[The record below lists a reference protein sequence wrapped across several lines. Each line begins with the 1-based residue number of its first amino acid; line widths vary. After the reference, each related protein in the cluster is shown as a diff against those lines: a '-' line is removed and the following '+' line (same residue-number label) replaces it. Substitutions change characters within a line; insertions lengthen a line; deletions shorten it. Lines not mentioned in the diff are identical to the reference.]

1 MNEDTEHNF
10 ANGASRGN
18 LENRINEPIFIFPL
32 IINNICAVFV
42 EVAFPEMW
50 ANTAIDVFGSWHL

>member
-42 EVAFPEMW
+42 EVAFPEM
-50 ANTAIDVFGSWHL
+50 

>member
-32 IINNICAVFV
+32 TINNICAVFV
-42 EVAFPEMW
+42 AVAFPEM
-50 ANTAIDVFGSWHL
+50 